1 MPITSDGKAPDLM
14 AFYPVIRDT
23 IEKAVRRAKRGR
35 AGRQIN
41 KRTLKDVVFDN
52 VEDARLRVSS
62 DGRYRFSLRQMFY
75 ALRPVMIEAT
85 DKEPEYKTFAGYITE
100 YENIFGDIPGMY
112 RDPRGTLYHPHR
124 SERFP
129 IGTLTVEQY
138 DRPDW
143 TFNKILYIEKEGFF
157 ELLIEEQWPERH
169 DCALLTSKGYAS
181 RATKDLLDL
190 LGETDEELV
199 FFCAHDADAYG
210 TTIYHT
216 LQEETAARPGR
227 KVKIINIGL
236 DPWEARDMGLDIEPV
251 ARRKER
257 RPVGGYVDPFWVE
270 WLQSNRVEL
279 NAMTSDVFLAWL
291 DRKMEEFGQGKLV
304 PPATVTQT
312 QLETD
317 VEEWLR
323 RRLTDRILEEADLDA
338 QVDDAFDA
346 IKANGLDDVGIDN
359 VIAGALYGSPAQS
372 WRKPVDET
380 AKTVVD
386 RYLLRD

>member
-1 MPITSDGKAPDLM
+1 
-14 AFYPVIRDT
+14 
-23 IEKAVRRAKRGR
+23 
-35 AGRQIN
+35 
-41 KRTLKDVVFDN
+41 
-52 VEDARLRVSS
+52 
-62 DGRYRFSLRQMFY
+62 
-75 ALRPVMIEAT
+75 
-85 DKEPEYKTFAGYITE
+85 
-100 YENIFGDIPGMY
+100 
-112 RDPRGTLYHPHR
+112 
-124 SERFP
+124 
-129 IGTLTVEQY
+129 
-138 DRPDW
+138 
-143 TFNKILYIEKEGFF
+143 
-157 ELLIEEQWPERH
+157 
-169 DCALLTSKGYAS
+169 
-181 RATKDLLDL
+181 
-190 LGETDEELV
+190 
-199 FFCAHDADAYG
+199 
-210 TTIYHT
+210 
-216 LQEETAARPGR
+216 
-227 KVKIINIGL
+227 
-236 DPWEARDMGLDIEPV
+236 MGLDIEPV

-270 WLQSNRVEL
+270 WLQSNRAEL

-317 VEEWLR
+317 VAEWLR